1 MNFQFS
7 RPLAANVANP
17 AKDGLQPGFAP
28 VRSDANPAKRSDP
41 MDDQIHCI
49 ECAKLSAAGVCRAAG
64 PTGQRVV
71 AARGYT
77 PVQDLPRRCVGF
89 TPCGGNPDQ
98 RRGIERWAG
107 LDAPNGS
114 NSGATSTATRPSAAA
129 RHANLHVFA
138 WDEAAARSAP
148 PHATCLSSPPAPA
161 RELNPADALPAA
173 DELSSPPQLPLTTHQ
188 WRIHK

>member
-7 RPLAANVANP
+7 RPLSANVANP
-17 AKDGLQPGFAP
+17 AKDGLQTGFAP
-28 VRSDANPAKRSDP
+28 MRNDANPAKRSDP
-41 MDDQIHCI
+41 MDDQIRCI

-77 PVQDLPRRCVGF
+77 PVQDLPRRCAGF

-98 RRGIERWAG
+98 RRGIERWPC

-114 NSGATSTATRPSAAA
+114 NSAATRPSAAG

-138 WDEAAARSAP
+138 SGE
-148 PHATCLSSPPAPA
+148 
-161 RELNPADALPAA
+161 AA